1 MAQPAAPIQTSVQAS
16 PQAPLK
22 FADMLRSSEGT
33 FGQKPKPVVEEKE
46 VMDDTLL
53 QYKTNFHSNKLFYR
67 VVQNNNLT
75 EVVDQE
81 FDYYMGDD
89 LVNAKVEFEK
99 TLYDLYYLKKRRDLT
114 DTVKRREKS
123 YDLSQIAKYHS
134 NNYYDLKG
142 HVIRNR
148 RQYGIEKNA

>member
-1 MAQPAAPIQTSVQAS
+1 MVDNQPIAPAKPLAS
-16 PQAPLK
+16 LPLK
-22 FADMLRSSEGT
+22 FADMLRATEGT
-33 FGQKPKPVVEEKE
+33 FVQKPKVVVEEKE
-46 VMDDTLL
+46 EVDDELL

-67 VVQNNNLT
+67 IAQNNNLT

-81 FDYYMGDD
+81 FDYYLGDD
-89 LVNAKVEFEK
+89 MMNAKRDFEEM
-99 TLYDLYYLKKRRDLT
+99 LYDIYRLKKRRDLS
-114 DTVKRREKS
+114 DTFKRREKS

-148 RQYGIEKNA
+148 RQYGIEKSQ